1 MDSNHDFR
9 ASLQAAMVRENMSYI
24 MSLWCEMNQV
34 VMSGRV
40 FCRRFEVINE
50 QVVVV
55 QAWNLVGKVGVDGS
69 LALLYPKVAHA
80 LQIRVDVQ

>member
-1 MDSNHDFR
+1 MR
-9 ASLQAAMVRENMSYI
+9 
-24 MSLWCEMNQV
+24 
-34 VMSGRV
+34 
-40 FCRRFEVINE
+40 